1 MNFFSKSD
9 FALRDMCRE
18 DGDMVLA
25 WRNDERVRKNMY
37 NDHIIDTGEHTAWL
51 ERVMASKADSYL
63 IFNYRHQPVGLVS
76 FHRID
81 CKNDKAMWAFY
92 LGETDVPKGIGSVME
107 FFALSRAFGELGLR
121 KLSCEVI
128 EFNASVV
135 KLHRRFGFEQ
145 EGFFVEE
152 IERDGRFWGVHRL
165 ALFRNGWERIAPEKS
180 AQLFKE

>member
-1 MNFFSKSD
+1 MNVFSKSD

-37 NDHIIDTGEHTAWL
+37 KDHIIDAREHSAWL
-51 ERVMASKADSYL
+51 ERVMASETEFYL
-63 IFNYRHQPVGLVS
+63 IFNYLRRPVGLVS
-76 FHRID
+76 FNQVDR
-81 CKNDKAMWAFY
+81 KNDKAMWAFY
-92 LGETDVPKGIGSVME
+92 LGETEVPKGIGSVME
-107 FFALSRAFGELGLR
+107 FFALSRAFGEIGLR

-145 EGFFVEE
+145 EGFFADE
-152 IERDGRFWGVHRL
+152 IARDGRFWGVHRL
-165 ALFRNGWERIAPEKS
+165 ALFRDEWERIAPEKS
-180 AQLFKE
+180 AQLFGE